1 MKKYF
6 QDLQYFYRES
16 KAQDFAFYMAALY
29 LIFSYLRP
37 QVLFPVINFLPW
49 TQITIVAG
57 IIYLV
62 IKSRLKIYDIHVALF
77 VFCLIAVASSFLSLY
92 PDISFRKLH
101 VVFIWL
107 GEVIFFTNCIQSLKQ
122 LKLITIL
129 FFIILFKMSLFGAK
143 TWVSRGFG
151 FTGWGIAGP
160 DGFFANSGEFSLLM
174 AMLAVMSFAFI
185 VGSKDAINID
195 GKTQT
200 RTIKKLYFL
209 LPLTAAMTVMG
220 ASSRGG
226 QLALFVSS
234 FFIIAVLFKIRIKT
248 LALIVLA
255 IVVTINFIPEQ
266 QKARFSTAGQ
276 DDTSVARL
284 TYWKAGIEMANK
296 YKFFGTGYYTFS
308 QYFSDHYTSPFE
320 DESTGYTRKEVAHN
334 SFVEVGSTLG
344 YIGLIWYSWLI
355 FLCHKA
361 NKITRRI
368 LKSNKSKDKYTNWI
382 YCYSIGLDG
391 AIIAYLIG
399 SFFMS
404 VAFYP
409 YIYFL
414 IMFTYVL
421 KTVVTKELGYQESEN
436 IRLRSNFQNGRN
448 ILR

>member
-1 MKKYF
+1 
-6 QDLQYFYRES
+6 
-16 KAQDFAFYMAALY
+16 MAALY
-29 LIFSYLRP
+29 LIFSYMRP

-57 IIYLV
+57 LIYLIV
-62 IKSRLKIYDIHVALF
+62 KGRFKIYDIHFSLF
-77 VFCLIAVASSFLSLY
+77 VFCLIVVSSFLSLY

-101 VVFIWL
+101 VIFIWL
-107 GEVIFFTNCIQSLKQ
+107 GEVIFFTNCVQSLKQ
-122 LKLITIL
+122 FKLLTIL

-143 TWVSRGFG
+143 TWISRGFG

-185 VGSKDAINID
+185 VGSKDTINKE
-195 GKTQT
+195 GKTET
-200 RTIKKLYFL
+200 KTIKKLYFL
-209 LPLTAAMTVMG
+209 LPLTAVMTVMG

-226 QLALFVSS
+226 QLALLAACFYVA
-234 FFIIAVLFKIRIKT
+234 AVLFKIRIKT
-248 LALIVLA
+248 LVLVVLA
-255 IVVTINFIPEQ
+255 IVITINLIPEQ
-266 QKARFSTAGQ
+266 QKARFSTAGS

-284 TYWKAGIEMANK
+284 AYWKAGIEMANK

-320 DESTGYTRKEVAHN
+320 DNGSGYYRKEVAHN

-355 FLCHKA
+355 FLCYKT

-368 LKSNKSKDKYTNWI
+368 LKSNKSTDKYLNWI
-382 YCYSIGLDG
+382 YCYSIGLDA

-414 IMFTYVL
+414 IMFSYSL
-421 KTVVTKELGYQESEN
+421 KTCVTKELGYQESEN
-436 IRLRSNFQNGRN
+436 MRLRSNFHNGRN